1 MKFDNRTMQV
11 LKNFSFIN
19 PSRLFT
25 QGNVLK
31 TQSPTSAVLAIAT
44 LDQSFDS
51 QFAIYDLSRLL
62 GVMTMFKE
70 PDLQIEDKYMLI
82 KDGSTKSVKYTFT
95 DPSSIIAPKPN
106 VQVRMPDTL
115 ASLKV
120 TSDQLSDVLRA
131 ASLLK
136 FTDIAFIGRDGK
148 ISMSAIDASGKIR
161 DTYDIGIGETDKIFQ
176 INIKV
181 ENLKLLPGD
190 YEVLI
195 TKGILHWTGERIEYY
210 TGAEANST
218 F

>member
-1 MKFDNRTMQV
+1 
-11 LKNFSFIN
+11 
-19 PSRLFT
+19 
-25 QGNVLK
+25 
-31 TQSPTSAVLAIAT
+31 
-44 LDQSFDS
+44 
-51 QFAIYDLSRLL
+51 
-62 GVMTMFKE
+62 
-70 PDLQIEDKYMLI
+70 
-82 KDGSTKSVKYTFT
+82 
-95 DPSSIIAPKPN
+95 
-106 VQVRMPDTL
+106 MPDTL

-148 ISMSAIDASGKIR
+148 ITMSAIDASGKIR

-195 TKGILHWTGERIEYY
+195 TKGILHWTGDRIEYY